1 MITQKQ
7 LLKKTLHYH
16 KRLFRMKQKLQ
27 WFKDNFMIVNLG
39 RFQTMAIS
47 RFGKMEN
54 KHQMYI
60 ENKKLT
66 SEHC

>member
-1 MITQKQ
+1 
-7 LLKKTLHYH
+7 
-16 KRLFRMKQKLQ
+16 MKQKLQ

>member
-1 MITQKQ
+1 
-7 LLKKTLHYH
+7 
-16 KRLFRMKQKLQ
+16 
-27 WFKDNFMIVNLG
+27 
-39 RFQTMAIS
+39 MAIS

-66 SEHC
+66 SEHSVKLLSIETDNLLNFDNHVQHYAKKQVPS